1 MDLINVC
8 KNNYSTFAFDEK
20 ERLYYILENNEK
32 KYLLKLL
39 DGYIFSSIQFR
50 NEIILVNHTEQKIDL
65 TTIEVIKI

>member
-8 KNNYSTFAFDEK
+8 KNNYPTFAFDEK

-50 NEIILVNHTEQKIDL
+50 NEIVLVNHTEQKIDL